1 MLFLSNIISGL
12 AQGISMIAIPWYFI
26 EIIDQPEFFAYSYII
41 ITLST
46 LFWGI
51 YAGSLIDRYS
61 RKKIFILTN
70 LVCGLFIGAIAL
82 SGINNDFLSEFMV
95 VSVFAITIFN
105 YNKSITRERQTASL

>member
-1 MLFLSNIISGL
+1 MKNKQAILLLFLSNIISGL

-26 EIIDQPEFFAYSYII
+26 EIVDMPEFFAVSYLL
-41 ITLST
+41 ITFST

-70 LVCGLFIGAIAL
+70 FVCGFII
-82 SGINNDFLSEFMV
+82 
-95 VSVFAITIFN
+95 IFFRN
-105 YNKSITRERQTASL
+105 I